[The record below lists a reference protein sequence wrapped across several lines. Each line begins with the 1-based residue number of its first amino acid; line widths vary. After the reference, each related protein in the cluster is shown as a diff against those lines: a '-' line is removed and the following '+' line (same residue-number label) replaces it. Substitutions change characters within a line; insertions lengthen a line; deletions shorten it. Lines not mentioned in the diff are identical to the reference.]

1 MDTVNYAG
9 PGGATSVMPDAPA
22 TPAAAAT
29 RRAHAAPLALS
40 LSLSQREVWLDQR
53 AWPDSTHLNIGGS
66 GFLDGPLD
74 RACLERALTL
84 LVAESDAL
92 RLAPLA
98 NGQQLLHA
106 QVTPVLEYVDLST
119 SAEPRQAIRHWWQAR
134 IHVPFVLDGTP
145 PWRFALLYGGGQ
157 LHGVTLQFHH
167 LVMDGWGSNVVLRRW
182 CEIYNALLRRET
194 PPPCAARPYLDF
206 IAESHAYT
214 ESAAYQADARYWRA
228 QLPAL
233 PDALIER
240 RHGDAPG
247 ADDGAARQL
256 PRSRLV
262 HQPIART
269 DYTRLEQHA
278 ASLGL
283 SAFNYFLAALALY
296 YARIGQCRDVVV
308 GVPSLN
314 RGGRQYRATPGM
326 FAGVLA
332 VTVSV
337 LPGMRADELLAA
349 TKRAISGALRHPRY
363 PLSELG
369 RELEVVR
376 HGRDGL
382 LDIFLSYERQDY
394 EMAFGGTPS
403 EEARQLFSCTARYP
417 LGVTVCDFHPAQDLE
432 LALDASSAC
441 FAPGEAELLGR
452 RLWHLVECLRQQPDA
467 RLDDLP
473 VLPADE
479 HWALTVG
486 LHRDV
491 ASHADPQPFIAQ
503 FERQAALR
511 PAALALVWDGGSI
524 DYATLDRRAG
534 LLAQRL
540 ASFGAGPGA
549 VLAMAIGRTPALVVA
564 LLAIAK
570 TGAAFLPLDPDAPLE
585 RLADILEQSAARCLL
600 IEPSTGG
607 RLGQLHA
614 QTVRVRWNDPLA
626 GLAAPSASADAAPCP
641 SRATPNDLA
650 YVLFTSGSSGR
661 PKGVMVEHAVLARR
675 LAWLSRTYGVD
686 WRDCGGQST
695 QATFDP
701 SLIELLLPLVNGA
714 RVALPPPGRLLP
726 ESLAAFA
733 VRHGVTFMAFVPSTL
748 SRFVDAA
755 AGMPGL
761 KMRVACCGGEVLA
774 PALARRFIAQ
784 TGARLFNVYGPTE
797 ACIFA
802 TAWQCSLQDG
812 DAPLPIGQPIDDTR
826 IYVLDGERRLMPMGV
841 PGEIYIGGVTL
852 ARGYLNRPELDSASF
867 VDDPFVPGGRMYRT
881 GDRGW
886 IGLDGQLH
894 FTGRLDRQVKLRGY
908 RIELGEIESVCL
920 GVPGVSQA
928 AARLVELN
936 GKPQIHAWVGARGD
950 VTAAWLQGV
959 LRQRLPDYMIPSAI
973 SVLPV
978 LAESGAGKVD
988 YQALPLVLP
997 FPPCSEARAP
1007 GSTLECELVAIWEA
1021 ALAARP
1027 IGIRDNF
1034 FDIGGDSLAAVAIL
1048 TDIEARLGCKV
1059 PMYTLTEHPTIEQ
1072 LAVALGRKIMPP
1084 GMLVPL
1090 VAASGR
1096 PPLYLAASGHGDL
1109 MRFQELARLLSA
1121 NYDVYMLQPPLDAPL
1136 AGLAELAE
1144 LYVNC
1149 ILAQGREPGVL
1160 AGFSVGGV
1168 AALETAR
1175 RLRHSG
1181 APARAL
1187 VLLDTIH
1194 PRSLLGGAASWRVL
1208 GWLVRTL
1215 RVQELSMN
1223 GRRLGALVNDPG
1235 LVAQV
1240 MALRGFHPSAFDG
1253 PTCLIRSSGLANWD
1267 RLFFGAWRRLMPGQ
1281 LSERRVPG
1289 LHGSIFEQANV
1300 GELASALAAVLD
1312 EQHAGH

>member
-1 MDTVNYAG
+1 MDPANYTG
-9 PGGATSVMPDAPA
+9 PGGAASLMPAAPA
-22 TPAAAAT
+22 MPRTAPAP
-29 RRAHAAPLALS
+29 APARIGHEASLVLR

-66 GFLDGPLD
+66 LFLDGPLD
-74 RACLERALTL
+74 RPCMERALAW

-92 RLAPLA
+92 RLAPLDH
-98 NGQQLLHA
+98 GQQLLRAH
-106 QVTPVLEYVDLST
+106 VVPVLEYVDLS
-119 SAEPRQAIRHWWQAR
+119 SRADPRQAMRLWWQAR
-134 IHVPFVLDGTP
+134 IRDPFALDGTP
-145 PWRFALLYGGGQ
+145 PWRFALLYGGGE
-157 LHGVTLQFHH
+157 LHGVTIQFHH
-167 LVMDGWGSNVVLRRW
+167 LVMDGWGISVVLQRW

-194 PPPCAARPYLDF
+194 PPASAAPAYLDF
-206 IAESHAYT
+206 ITESHAYQ
-214 ESAAYQADARYWRA
+214 ESAACQADARYWRA

-233 PDALIER
+233 PDTLIAR
-240 RHGDAPG
+240 RHGDGCG
-247 ADDGAARQL
+247 ADDGTACQLPPSRLARQ
-256 PRSRLV
+256 R
-262 HQPIART
+262 IARA

-278 ASLGL
+278 ASQGL

-296 YARIGQCRDVVV
+296 YTRIGECRDVVV

-337 LPGMRADELLAA
+337 LPGMRAGELLAA
-349 TKRAISGALRHPRY
+349 TRRAISGALRHARY

-369 RELEVVR
+369 RALEVVR

-382 LDIFLSYERQDY
+382 LDIFLSFERQDY
-394 EMAFGGTPS
+394 EMAFGGTPL
-403 EEARQLFSCTARYP
+403 EEARQLFSGTARYP

-473 VLPADE
+473 VLPPDE
-479 HWALTVG
+479 QWALSVG

-503 FERQAALR
+503 FEHHAALR
-511 PAALALVWDGGSI
+511 PAALALVWDDGSI
-524 DYATLDRRAG
+524 DYATLNLRAG

-540 ASFGAGPGA
+540 ATFGAGPGD

-585 RLADILEQSAARCLL
+585 RLADILQQSAARCLL
-600 IEPSTGG
+600 IDLSAGG

-626 GLAAPSASADAAPCP
+626 GLSDAAPP
-641 SRATPNDLA
+641 RARAAPGDLA

-661 PKGVMVEHAVLARR
+661 PKGVMVEHAALARR

-733 VRHGVTFMAFVPSTL
+733 VRHGVTFMAFVPTTL

-755 AGMPGL
+755 AGMAGL
-761 KMRVACCGGEVLA
+761 KLRVACCGGEVLA
-774 PALARRFIAQ
+774 PALARRFIAE

-802 TAWQCSLQDG
+802 TAWQCSMLDG

-826 IYVLDGERRLMPMGV
+826 IYVLDGQRRLMPMGV
-841 PGEIYIGGVTL
+841 VGEIHIGGATL

-886 IGLDGQLH
+886 LGLDGQLH

-936 GKPQIHAWVGARGD
+936 GKPQIHAWVGARAD
-950 VTAAWLQGV
+950 VTAAWLQGA

-978 LAESGAGKVD
+978 LAESSAGKVD
-988 YQALPLVLP
+988 YLALPLVLP
-997 FPPCSEARAP
+997 FPPCSAP
-1007 GSTLECELVAIWEA
+1007 RPAGSTLECELVAIWEA

-1090 VAASGR
+1090 NAASGR

-1121 NYDVYMLQPPLDAPL
+1121 TYDVYMLQPPLDAPL

-1144 LYVNC
+1144 LYANC

-1194 PRSLLGGAASWRVL
+1194 PRSLFGGAASWRML

-1240 MALRGFHPSAFDG
+1240 MALRGFHPGAFDG
-1253 PTCLIRSSGLANWD
+1253 PTCLICSSGLANWD
-1267 RLFFGAWRRLMPGQ
+1267 RMFFGAWRRLMPGQ

-1289 LHGSIFEQANV
+1289 LHGSIFEPANI
-1300 GELASALAAVLD
+1300 GELAAALSAVLG
-1312 EQHAGH
+1312 ERHAAH